1 MLSKFRS
8 LLFYGTFYLSALLIF
23 IVFLPAILV
32 SRRLT
37 QVALKL
43 WSRAIFGGLKWAV
56 GLTWEAKGLEHIPS
70 EPCIFACK
78 HQSAWETGIFYLLV
92 KDPAFVLKKELLS
105 IPLFGWYLKSSGAI
119 PIDREAGAGAIKQLV
134 KEARDRLE
142 NGQNIVIFPEG
153 TRSSGMYHPGVAAI
167 YNNVSA
173 PVIPVALNSGVF
185 WPRNGLEKRPGC
197 VTIEFLPA
205 MDKGLKRR
213 EFMSALQ
220 ERIDEK
226 STDLVKHARLK
237 GAGAGPSR

>member
-1 MLSKFRS
+1 MMSKFAS
-8 LLFYGTFYLSALLIF
+8 LLFYVIFYLSALLIF
-23 IVFLPAILV
+23 IVFLPAMLV

-56 GLTWEAKGLEHIPS
+56 GLTWEVKGAEHIPA

-92 KDPAFVLKKELLS
+92 KDPAYVLKKELLS
-105 IPLFGWYLKSSGAI
+105 IPLFGWYLVRSGAI
-119 PIDREAGAGAIKQLV
+119 AINREAGAGAIKQLV
-134 KEARDRLE
+134 KVSRDRLE
-142 NGQNIVIFPEG
+142 KGQNIVIFPEG

-185 WPRNGLEKRPGC
+185 WPRNGMEKRPGC

-205 MDKGLKRR
+205 IESGLKRR
-213 EFMSALQ
+213 EFMSTLQ
-220 ERIDEK
+220 ERIDER
-226 STDLVKHARLK
+226 STYLVDHARVK
-237 GAGAGPSR
+237 GSDAGS